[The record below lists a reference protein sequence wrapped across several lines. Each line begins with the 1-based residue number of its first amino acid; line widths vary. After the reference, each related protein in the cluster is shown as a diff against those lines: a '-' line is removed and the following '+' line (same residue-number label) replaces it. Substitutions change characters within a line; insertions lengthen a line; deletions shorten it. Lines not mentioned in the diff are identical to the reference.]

1 MVYGIEDFDYFC
13 RSRKMILG
21 FLKGL
26 IVGII
31 VSIPV
36 GPLGLLCIPRTLARG
51 RVSGLSVG
59 LGGTSSDALYSAL
72 ALFALSFISGF
83 IDANEEWVL
92 LAGGVIICI
101 TGLNL
106 LLSRQRI
113 RGRDAD
119 EVNARAVA
127 PARHVRE
134 YLNGFLIS
142 VTNPGTLV
150 CMLWLFTFLGFDTSR
165 QPAMLAEWAGTVSGS
180 AGTWFLVTWGINRFR
195 SSITF
200 GQLHWLTRIS
210 GAVILL
216 IGLSSVIKGAAIYA
230 SFV

>member
-1 MVYGIEDFDYFC
+1 
-13 RSRKMILG
+13 MILG

-83 IDANEEWVL
+83 IDAHEEWVL
-92 LAGGVIICI
+92 LAGGMIICV

-106 LLSRQRI
+106 LLSRQRV
-113 RGRDAD
+113 RSRDVED
-119 EVNARAVA
+119 VNARAVA
-127 PARHVRE
+127 PARHARE

-180 AGTWFLVTWGINRFR
+180 AGTWFLITWGISRFR
-195 SSITF
+195 NSITL

-210 GAVILL
+210 GGVILL
-216 IGLSSVIKGAAIYA
+216 IGLSSVVKSIAMYSA
-230 SFV
+230 SV

>member
-1 MVYGIEDFDYFC
+1 
-13 RSRKMILG
+13 MILG

-72 ALFALSFISGF
+72 ALFALSFINGF
-83 IDANEEWVL
+83 IDAHEEWVL
-92 LAGGVIICI
+92 LAGGMIICV

-106 LLSRQRI
+106 LLSRQRV
-113 RGRDAD
+113 RSRNVD

-127 PARHVRE
+127 PARHARE

-165 QPAMLAEWAGTVSGS
+165 QPAMLAEWAGTVFGS
-180 AGTWFLVTWGINRFR
+180 AGTWFLIAWSINRLR
-195 SSITF
+195 NSLTL

-210 GAVILL
+210 GGVILL
-216 IGLSSVIKGAAIYA
+216 IGLSSVVKSIAAYA
-230 SFV
+230 ASV

>member
-1 MVYGIEDFDYFC
+1 MYGIEDFDYFC
-13 RSRKMILG
+13 RSGKMILG

-72 ALFALSFISGF
+72 ALFALSFINGF
-83 IDANEEWVL
+83 IDAHEEWVL
-92 LAGGVIICI
+92 LAGGMIICV

-106 LLSRQRI
+106 LLSRQRV
-113 RGRDAD
+113 RSRNVD

-127 PARHVRE
+127 PARHARE

-165 QPAMLAEWAGTVSGS
+165 QPAMLAEWAGTVFGS
-180 AGTWFLVTWGINRFR
+180 AGTWFLIAWSINRLR
-195 SSITF
+195 NSLTL

-210 GAVILL
+210 GGVILL
-216 IGLSSVIKGAAIYA
+216 IGLSSVVKSIAAYA
-230 SFV
+230 ASV

>member
-1 MVYGIEDFDYFC
+1 
-13 RSRKMILG
+13 MILG

-36 GPLGLLCIPRTLARG
+36 GPLGLLCIPRTLG

-83 IDANEEWVL
+83 IDAHEEWVL
-92 LAGGVIICI
+92 LAGGMIICV

-106 LLSRQRI
+106 LLSRQRV
-113 RGRDAD
+113 RSRDVE

-127 PARHVRE
+127 PARHARE

-165 QPAMLAEWAGTVSGS
+165 QPAMLAEWAGTVFGS
-180 AGTWFLVTWGINRFR
+180 AGTWFLITWSINRLR
-195 SSITF
+195 NSLTL

-210 GAVILL
+210 GGVILL
-216 IGLSSVIKGAAIYA
+216 IGLSSVVKSIAAYA
-230 SFV
+230 ASV

>member
-1 MVYGIEDFDYFC
+1 M
-13 RSRKMILG
+13 
-21 FLKGL
+21 
-26 IVGII
+26 
-31 VSIPV
+31 
-36 GPLGLLCIPRTLARG
+36 
-51 RVSGLSVG
+51 
-59 LGGTSSDALYSAL
+59 
-72 ALFALSFISGF
+72 
-83 IDANEEWVL
+83 
-92 LAGGVIICI
+92 AGGVIICI

-106 LLSRQRI
+106 LLSRQRV

-180 AGTWFLVTWGINRFR
+180 AGTWFLITWGINRFR

>member
-1 MVYGIEDFDYFC
+1 MRIEDFDYFC
-13 RSRKMILG
+13 KSRKMILG

-59 LGGTSSDALYSAL
+59 LGGMSSDALYSAL

-83 IDANEEWVL
+83 IDAHEEWVL
-92 LAGGVIICI
+92 LAGGMIICV

-106 LLSRQRI
+106 LLSRQRV
-113 RGRDAD
+113 RSRDVE

-127 PARHVRE
+127 PARHARE

-165 QPAMLAEWAGTVSGS
+165 QPAMLAEWAGTVFGS
-180 AGTWFLVTWGINRFR
+180 AGTWFLITWSINRLR
-195 SSITF
+195 NSLTL

-210 GAVILL
+210 GGVILL
-216 IGLSSVIKGAAIYA
+216 IGLSSVVKSIAAYA
-230 SFV
+230 ASV